1 MYWLVTL
8 APVWG
13 GGGTTPEIS
22 QLTLTISGTDHTAT
36 IKGTKI
42 TVELPFGSA
51 IPESA
56 TVKSVTLSE
65 KATGL
70 ATGDLIN
77 LNNGAATIPITA
89 EDGTKITYSI
99 TITALEVTV
108 EEIEKNADTDVRNS
122 YVLFSISAA
131 GNLANVHLAL
141 KERDENPP
149 MVQEMK
155 DYALKRDIG
164 TTPINVLIA
173 QRMNAPMI
181 TFAKT
186 FFDDTTQSTGGDGM
200 TINPSSDPN
209 NEEMAIAFDGIVS
222 SGSFTKA
229 TEPWVEDSLL
239 KPSTNYTLY
248 GMYNETV
255 QSLGDFSTDAS
266 PTSWTQTTTQKDL
279 VGLDTTV
286 HQDNN
291 NLTLTLNSDEYYII
305 PLQTKLPDSKTAAY
319 YNLYYSQQISDNNVI
334 KNDFTLFTVP
344 DAGMLYQIS
353 MFPHN
358 NTLGEVFANSFVLVD
373 TAHITKPSN
382 TSNVS
387 WGVSIRYAD
396 GQTSAEYNLSFSIQ
410 D

>member
-1 MYWLVTL
+1 M
-8 APVWG
+8 
-13 GGGTTPEIS
+13 
-22 QLTLTISGTDHTAT
+22 
-36 IKGTKI
+36 
-42 TVELPFGSA
+42 PFGSA

-65 KATGL
+65 KAAGL

-122 YVLFSISAA
+122 YVLFSISAT

-181 TFAKT
+181 TFAKK
-186 FFDDTTQSTGGDGM
+186 FFNDTTQSTGGNGM
-200 TINPSSDPN
+200 TINPSSDPDTA
-209 NEEMAIAFDGIVS
+209 EMAIAFDGSVGGS
-222 SGSFTKA
+222 SFTKA

-266 PTSWTQTTTQKDL
+266 PTSWTQTTTEQDL

-291 NLTLTLNSDEYYII
+291 LTLTLNRDEYYII
-305 PLQTKLPDSKTAAY
+305 PLQTKLPVSRTAAY
-319 YNLYYSQQISDNNVI
+319 YNLYYSQQISGDTAIKNDNVI
-334 KNDFTLFTVP
+334 MNDFTLFAN
-344 DAGMLYQIS
+344 DAWDDVS
-353 MFPHN
+353 HF
-358 NTLGEVFANSFVLVD
+358 
-373 TAHITKPSN
+373 
-382 TSNVS
+382 NVS
-387 WGVSIRYAD
+387 S
-396 GQTSAEYNLSFSIQ
+396 
-410 D
+410 